1 LFTRSLLNKHYK
13 GSFHTRRER
22 LIRAFNAVKKAA
34 ASRESVS
41 CCESRSY
48 KTVVKFLQHADV
60 LHSLAVWD
68 AKLVAVEDQEEEEV
82 EDVTDDSDDM
92 LLNL

>member
-1 LFTRSLLNKHYK
+1 
-13 GSFHTRRER
+13 
-22 LIRAFNAVKKAA
+22 
-34 ASRESVS
+34 
-41 CCESRSY
+41 
-48 KTVVKFLQHADV
+48 
-60 LHSLAVWD
+60 VWD